1 MVVIVLV
8 GRTDH
13 SGYGY
18 PSDLPRLCP
27 HSLRPRQRHGRRRA
41 KIAEPKRGDPA
52 APIAALTTPIEFYL
66 AHGDANACGRGC
78 CEWIAAEGK
87 IDVGAADR
95 FRQLLPKLG
104 DRRPP
109 IYFHSPGGKV
119 NDALE
124 LGRIKKFEVSV
135 GQTVPLGCGGDKQ
148 SANSCEARKRA
159 GQTVEAEISPTAYM
173 CNSSCVYA
181 LAAGTVRRVPPW
193 VKLGIHDLGVDP
205 NSSLP
210 RDVSLTTVMRLSHA
224 RVRS

>member
-41 KIAEPKRGDPA
+41 KIAQPKRGDPA

-148 SANSCEARKRA
+148 SASARPESAPGRPSKRKSRR
-159 GQTVEAEISPTAYM
+159 QPTCAIRVASTLWPPEPSVA
-173 CNSSCVYA
+173 C
-181 LAAGTVRRVPPW
+181 RR
-193 VKLGIHDLGVDP
+193 G
-205 NSSLP
+205 
-210 RDVSLTTVMRLSHA
+210 
-224 RVRS
+224 